1 MPMLGLVLMTLVAA
15 GQAHGHLNARGAK
28 VMGFDQD
35 KTAHHFLLYDD
46 GGAIDVA
53 VKDAA
58 NTKDRDAIR
67 SHLPHLA
74 MLFGTGDFN
83 APMLVHDSKKVPGTA
98 AMAKLKD
105 RISYK
110 YVETPAG
117 GRIDFVT
124 KDPAALA
131 AVHEFLTFQIKDHRT
146 GDAVTVTRR
155 K

>member
-1 MPMLGLVLMTLVAA
+1 MLGLILMMLVAA
-15 GQAHGHLNARGAK
+15 GQAHDPLHARGAK

-35 KTAHHFLLYDD
+35 KTAHHFYLYED

-53 VKDAA
+53 IKDAS

-67 SHLPHLA
+67 THLPHV
-74 MLFGTGDFN
+74 MSLFAEGNFTD
-83 APMLVHDSKKVPGTA
+83 PMLVHDTRTVPGTEV
-98 AMAKLKD
+98 MSKLKD

-117 GRIDFVT
+117 GRVDIVT
-124 KDPAALA
+124 KDRSALA
-131 AVHEFLTFQIKDHRT
+131 AVHEFLSFQIKDHRT
-146 GDAVTVTRR
+146 GDPVTVTKR